1 MEENLMPQLSQAL
14 RRLVNTC
21 HSLPTG
27 GLPMGEFMMLQLI
40 RHRREERPEAK
51 GVYVSEL
58 TECTHVSSP
67 AVSRTLR
74 RLEEKGLAERRT
86 DPGDRRTTFVVLT
99 GEGEGLLT
107 LWREQTGELARR
119 VEARMGTDEL
129 RGLVTQLNRLS
140 QAVQE
145 ELDKISVQNKEQRTC

>member
-27 GLPMGEFMMLQLI
+27 GLPMGEFLMLQLI
-40 RHRREERPEAK
+40 RHRREEQPEAK

-58 TECTHVSSP
+58 TRCIHVSSP

-99 GEGEGLLT
+99 EEGEALLA
-107 LWREQTGELARR
+107 LCREQTGELARR
-119 VEARMGTDEL
+119 VEARMGADEL
-129 RGLVTQLNRLS
+129 RALVTQLNRLS

-145 ELDKISVQNKEQRTC
+145 EQSKISVE

>member
-1 MEENLMPQLSQAL
+1 MEENLMSQLSQAL

-40 RHRREERPEAK
+40 RHRREEQPEAK

-58 TECTHVSSP
+58 TRCTHVSSP

-99 GEGEGLLT
+99 EKGEALLA
-107 LWREQTGELARR
+107 LSREQTSELARR
-119 VEARMGTDEL
+119 VEARMGVDEL
-129 RGLVTQLNRLS
+129 RGLVTQLNRLT

-145 ELDKISVQNKEQRTC
+145 EQKKDKEQGTC